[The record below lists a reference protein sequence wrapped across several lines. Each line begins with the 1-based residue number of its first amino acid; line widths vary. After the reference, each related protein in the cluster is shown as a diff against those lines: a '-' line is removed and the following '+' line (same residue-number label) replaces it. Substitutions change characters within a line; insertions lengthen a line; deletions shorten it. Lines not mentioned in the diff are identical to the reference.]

1 VRPGAALLLLAAG
14 CGYRFTAGG
23 APLPEGIRS
32 VCAPVYQNHTPE
44 PGLEALFT
52 QSMREWLA
60 RSGVA
65 GGGGGGE
72 CQARLEGEILSVTGA
87 QTLLTPLPAQKV
99 ASYRVSAV
107 VQLRLV
113 KGGRV
118 VAEAQVTA
126 AEDYLPEPLGD
137 VLVSEAN
144 RQAALRRLSDALA
157 RDGYERL
164 AGGW

>member
-1 VRPGAALLLLAAG
+1 MRAAAAALLVAGCAG

-32 VCAPVYQNHTPE
+32 VCTPVFANRTPE
-44 PGLEALFT
+44 PHLEALLA
-52 QSMREWLA
+52 QSMREWLSRA
-60 RSGVA
+60 GVE
-65 GGGGGGE
+65 GGPSCE
-72 CQARLEGEILSVTGA
+72 ARLEGEILSLSGA
-87 QTLLTPLPAQKV
+87 QTLLTPAQAV

-107 VQLRLV
+107 VQLRLK
-113 KGGRV
+113 KGDRV
-118 VAEAQVTA
+118 VAEAQVA
-126 AEDYLPEPLGD
+126 GAEDYLPARPLGD

-164 AGGW
+164 ASGW

>member
-1 VRPGAALLLLAAG
+1 MRAGAALLLLAAG

-32 VCAPVYQNHTPE
+32 VCAPVYLNRTPE

-65 GGGGGGE
+65 GGGGGE
-72 CQARLEGEILSVTGA
+72 CEARLEGEILSVTGA
-87 QTLLTPLPAQKV
+87 QTLLTPPPAQAV
-99 ASYRVSAV
+99 ASYRVTAV

-118 VAEAQVTA
+118 VAEAQVTG
-126 AEDYLPEPLGD
+126 AEDYLPARPLGD

-164 AGGW
+164 ASGW